1 MIKEYFLS
9 GIIRQRFAKYFLAA
23 SMISLVA
30 ACGGGTTDT
39 ATLPPQVLPSGSIKQ
54 IFDATV
60 DMAGSQPA
68 AMQGMSVGLR
78 TDDGQVWLRGVGYK
92 DNAKKIPTDTQSQ
105 YRIGSLTKSFT
116 STAIL
121 QLVDQGFITLDNTVS
136 EILPDMAKIVPNA
149 SAITLR
155 NLLEMRSGL
164 TDYLCQE
171 SLNYPGLGASVFDEW
186 FDAISNSTDASYT
199 PAKLV
204 QASVQQKYMC
214 GIQTPQPPLGV
225 FDYAN
230 VNYVL
235 AAMMAEKASCYSS
248 KGCQKIESLIN
259 DGIIKKLGM
268 TRTMFTTDNKFS
280 TSNFAQASA
289 SGVDVTFIG
298 PKVSW
303 AAGAII
309 SVPEED
315 LLWGRE
321 LALNSSKLLSD
332 SSHQL
337 RKTVKPGGL
346 MGNIPTSYGLGT
358 YNLVSSG
365 TGTMDLFGHSG
376 SVATWTTSVF
386 YSPSMKMG
394 FSINMTNSGNTASWF
409 PTYGAGSS
417 YGGILKTKFNVQT
430 MLWSLERNIRL
441 AVENSGTCST
451 LGPSVGNGAGGNCF
465 GDSVRTSALN
475 VAGGGLVINP
485 SGKTFNQANIITTTN
500 PNSWTGFDATIKNN
514 PVDRPSL
521 AFFGNSLTGVT
532 IGDAGKVT
540 LPSPSVIESTGLGSA
555 GFTISG
561 NASELTLGGSVLS
574 MGANTIAV
582 QVLNSAVSSKLN
594 VSSTANIQGDIV
606 LSGDVTVQIDG
617 QVDGKVVINGTKVK
631 LLGSGKIT
639 GCLQYATGA
648 SLAAGSMTTALTCPD
663 GQVKANAVKPSKKIS
678 PQLWFY

>member
-1 MIKEYFLS
+1 MNKNYFLNV
-9 GIIRQRFAKYFLAA
+9 IIRHHFTRHILAA
-23 SMISLVA
+23 SLLSLVA
-30 ACGGGTTDT
+30 ACGGGVTPSPI
-39 ATLPPQVLPSGSIKQ
+39 LPFSSIKQ

-68 AMQGMSVGLR
+68 AMQGMSVGLQ
-78 TDDGQVWLRGVGYK
+78 TEDGQTWLRGVGFK
-92 DNAKKIPTDTQSQ
+92 DNAKNITTDPQSQ

-121 QLVDQGFITLDNTVS
+121 QLVDQGLITLDQTVS

-186 FDAISNSTDASYT
+186 FESISNGEDASYT

-214 GIQTPQPPLGV
+214 GIQTPQPPRDV

-230 VNYVL
+230 VNYIL
-235 AAMMAEKASCYSS
+235 AAMMAEKASCSSS

-268 TRTMFTTDNKFS
+268 TRTMFVTDGKFS

-298 PKVSW
+298 PKVPW
-303 AAGAII
+303 ASGAMI
-309 SVPEED
+309 SVPEEE

-321 LALNSSKLLSD
+321 LALNTSKLLSD

-337 RKTVKPGGL
+337 RKTVKSGGL
-346 MGNIPTSYGLGT
+346 MGSIPTSYGMGT

-365 TGTMDLFGHSG
+365 TGTTDLFGHSG
-376 SVATWTTSVF
+376 SIATWTTSVF
-386 YSPSMKMG
+386 YSPSLKMG
-394 FSINMTNSGNTASWF
+394 FSINMTNSGSTASWF
-409 PTYGAGSS
+409 PTYGAGTS
-417 YGGILKTKFNVQT
+417 YGGVLKTKFNPQT

-441 AVENSGTCST
+441 AVESSGTCST
-451 LGPSVGNGAGGNCF
+451 LGTVVGNGAGGNCS
-465 GDSVRTSALN
+465 GDSVRTSSLN
-475 VAGGGLVINP
+475 ISDGGLVINP
-485 SGKTFNQANIITTTN
+485 SGKTFNQANIITATN
-500 PNSWTGFDATIKNN
+500 SNSWTGFDATIQNS
-514 PVDRPSL
+514 PVNRPSL
-521 AFFGNSLTGVT
+521 AFFGNNLTGVT
-532 IGDAGKVT
+532 IGDSGNVT
-540 LPSPSVIESTGLGSA
+540 LPSPSVVESTGLGSS
-555 GFTISG
+555 GFTLTG
-561 NASELTLGGSVLS
+561 KASELTLGGTVLS
-574 MGANTIAV
+574 MGANTVAV
-582 QVLNSAVSSKLN
+582 KVLNSAVSSKLN

-617 QVDGKVVINGTKVK
+617 KVDGKLVVNGTKVK
-631 LLGSGKIT
+631 LLGSGVIT
-639 GCLQYATGA
+639 GCIQYISGAT
-648 SLAAGSMTTALTCPD
+648 LAAGSMITALTCPN
-663 GQVKANAVKPSKKIS
+663 GQVNAIAAKPSRKIS
-678 PQLWFY
+678 PQLLWFY